1 MDKRQKSIIYNFILV
16 FVITMAAVVGLVNF
30 KDYVNRTESMR
41 AMEHLGRIALAYRAQ
56 HGSVP
61 AEYYVDEIKKNLE
74 GSARLGKLRYRARWI
89 EFGATGDEVLAY
101 TQKRYHSSIFG
112 SGYVV
117 LRLDGRVEWM
127 KKKEFRVL
135 LDAQQSAEEREL
147 SGQRF

>member
-1 MDKRQKSIIYNFILV
+1 MDKRQKSVIYNFIFV
-16 FVITMAAVVGLVNF
+16 FVITMAAVVGMINL
-30 KDYVNRTESMR
+30 KDYINRTEAMR
-41 AMEHLGRIALAYRAQ
+41 AMEHLGRVVLAYRAQ

-61 AEYYVDEIKKNLE
+61 AKYYVDEIKKEFE
-74 GSARLGKLRYRARWI
+74 GSARLGKLHYRARWI

-101 TQKRYHSSIFG
+101 TQKHYRSIFG
-112 SGYVV
+112 SGYVA

-127 KKKEFRVL
+127 KGKEFRAL

>member
-16 FVITMAAVVGLVNF
+16 FVITMAAVVGLINF
-30 KDYVNRTESMR
+30 KDYVNRGEAMR
-41 AMEHLGRIALAYRAQ
+41 AMEQLGRIVLAYRAQ

-61 AEYYVDEIKKNLE
+61 AKYYVDEIKKNLE
-74 GSARLGKLRYRARWI
+74 GSARLGQLRYRARWI

>member
-1 MDKRQKSIIYNFILV
+1 MDKRQKSVIYNFIFV
-16 FVITMAAVVGLVNF
+16 FVITMAAVVGMINL
-30 KDYVNRTESMR
+30 KDYINRTEAMR
-41 AMEHLGRIALAYRAQ
+41 AMEHLGRVVLAYRAQ

-61 AEYYVDEIKKNLE
+61 AKYYVDEIKKEFE
-74 GSARLGKLRYRARWI
+74 GSARLGKLHYRARWI

-101 TQKRYHSSIFG
+101 TQKHYRSIFG

-127 KKKEFRVL
+127 KGKEFRAL